1 MYHNVVCRKTN
12 ETEWKKQKRRRSKT
26 GCWKNLHKGNQ
37 LHISLWRVNLV
48 STDFHKWM
56 RVLNGLPL
64 VDVAYFQFPFAK
76 LSKPLWH
83 STCSRFLSRKRVQ
96 SSLQSRMAKPRLRST
111 MRHAL
116 KVCAACFADKS
127 LSIGCQAAVKR
138 VAIEISTNVA
148 RVTRSQ
154 RLIHPLSFSIP
165 LSLYRNGTTE
175 WIFEYFCTISE
186 NDNPRGFFTYSSALL
201 FVQDTFFLSLLFIL
215 NSLNSL
221 YEI

>member
-1 MYHNVVCRKTN
+1 MLCRKTN

-56 RVLNGLPL
+56 RVLNYHWWTSLISNSHL
-64 VDVAYFQFPFAK
+64 RNYRNPFDTRPVRDFCRERGCNRAF
-76 LSKPLWH
+76 
-83 STCSRFLSRKRVQ
+83 SREWRNLAFDR
-96 SSLQSRMAKPRLRST
+96 RSQRGV
-111 MRHAL
+111 RHAL

-138 VAIEISTNVA
+138 VAIEISTNVT

-165 LSLYRNGTTE
+165 LSLHRNGTTE

-186 NDNPRGFFTYSSALL
+186 NDNPRGFLTYSSALL